1 MPDKVEKMIACHL
14 STAILHY
21 NFLPLSF
28 MLSFLRIVF
37 KVLVVN
43 DQTRHI
49 FHDDIMKNTFVLIW
63 LNISLPSSES
73 SYKE

>member
-14 STAILHY
+14 SMAILHY
-21 NFLPLSF
+21 NFLRLSVL
-28 MLSFLRIVF
+28 LSSLRIVF

-43 DQTRHI
+43 DQTLHVS
-49 FHDDIMKNTFVLIW
+49 HDIMKNTFVLIW